1 MEITNINQLDLNK
14 TYTFADYLLWR
25 FKERV
30 ELIKGKVLKMSPAP
44 ATIHQKI
51 SFRFGGIFYNF
62 FITHQYQCLK
72 EIFVYEKLH

>member
-30 ELIKGKVLKMSPAP
+30 ELIKGKILKMSPRLRQ
-44 ATIHQKI
+44 TI
-51 SFRFGGIFYNF
+51 
-62 FITHQYQCLK
+62 K
-72 EIFVYEKLH
+72 ELLEN